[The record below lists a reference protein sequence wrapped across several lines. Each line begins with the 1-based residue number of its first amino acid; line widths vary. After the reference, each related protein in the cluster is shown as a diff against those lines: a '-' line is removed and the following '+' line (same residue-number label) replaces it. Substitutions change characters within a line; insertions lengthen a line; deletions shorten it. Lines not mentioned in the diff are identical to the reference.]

1 MCIENFEFLKFI
13 NLNEKMSS
21 DLKYNN
27 EDSKKLIEGIKN
39 FENSNYEKA
48 KNTLKNYLIIQKTKS

>member
-1 MCIENFEFLKFI
+1 
-13 NLNEKMSS
+13 MSE
-21 DLKYNN
+21 DLKYIH

-48 KNTLKNYLIIQKTKS
+48 KITFKKLSSHSKNEIVKLVSANNLL